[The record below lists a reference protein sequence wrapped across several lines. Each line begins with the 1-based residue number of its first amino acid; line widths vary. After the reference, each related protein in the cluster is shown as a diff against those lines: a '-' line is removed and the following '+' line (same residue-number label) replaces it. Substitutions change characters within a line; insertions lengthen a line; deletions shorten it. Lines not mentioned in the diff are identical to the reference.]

1 MLFII
6 VVNGNLTHAF
16 FSRIREYEITK
27 ESPSPSCPVARNTF
41 DKPGTGP
48 ITGFP
53 SGTRQANDI
62 IIADIQNPYLKINL
76 CSTGF

>member
-1 MLFII
+1 MK
-6 VVNGNLTHAF
+6 
-16 FSRIREYEITK
+16 ITK
-27 ESPSPSCPVARNTF
+27 ESPCPSCPVARNTF

-62 IIADIQNPYLKINL
+62 IIADIKKPTI
-76 CSTGF
+76 